1 MERGAESGSPLL
13 YIYDCR
19 MIDKNKIKEIVETYL
34 KENQKEDLF
43 LVEVKVSKANVITVA
58 IDGDNG
64 VKVDDCISLSRH
76 IESQMD
82 RDKEDFELTV
92 MSFGLEE
99 YFTMPR
105 QFVKNVSQNI
115 EVIDKEGE
123 KRDGVLAEA
132 DNESILITT
141 KKDKEGV
148 RLSYTDIEKARV
160 IIKF

>member
-148 RLSYTDIEKARV
+148 RLSYADIEKARV

>member
-1 MERGAESGSPLL
+1 
-13 YIYDCR
+13 
-19 MIDKNKIKEIVETYL
+19 MIDKNKIKEIVEAYL
-34 KENQKEDLF
+34 AAEQKEDLF

-123 KRDGVLAEA
+123 RRDGVLAEA
-132 DNESILITT
+132 DNEFILITT

-148 RLSYTDIEKARV
+148 RLPYADIEKARV